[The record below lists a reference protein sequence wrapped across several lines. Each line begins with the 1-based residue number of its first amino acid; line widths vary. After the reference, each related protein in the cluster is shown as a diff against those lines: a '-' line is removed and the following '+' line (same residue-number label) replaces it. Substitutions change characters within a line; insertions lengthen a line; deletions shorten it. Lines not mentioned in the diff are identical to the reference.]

1 MKVTI
6 GTIDEFE
13 RQALFSR
20 RVVRQAADGILCS
33 RRRGGEQ
40 HEEQQRGHP
49 RQEIQ
54 FNGFLHNVC
63 MLDYNLPA
71 KLQRKTLISVTP
83 LQ

>member
-1 MKVTI
+1 MAGKRGEEV
-6 GTIDEFE
+6 
-13 RQALFSR
+13 ALFSR

-40 HEEQQRGHP
+40 HEEQQRGCP

-71 KLQRKTLISVTP
+71 RLRLSEGHDARINGRA
-83 LQ
+83 

>member
-40 HEEQQRGHP
+40 HEEQQRGPQVLH
-49 RQEIQ
+49 RTATDG
-54 FNGFLHNVC
+54 NGRLVFLHIRSPQWVGG
-63 MLDYNLPA
+63 A
-71 KLQRKTLISVTP
+71 G
-83 LQ
+83 